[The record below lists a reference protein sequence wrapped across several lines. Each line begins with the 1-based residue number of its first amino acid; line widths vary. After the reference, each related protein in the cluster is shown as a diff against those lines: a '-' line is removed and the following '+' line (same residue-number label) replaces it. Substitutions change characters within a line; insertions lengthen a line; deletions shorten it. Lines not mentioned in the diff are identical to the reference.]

1 MNRTVLCLLVV
12 LWLPIFGGNFHEIS
26 GKEASNHSNS
36 FCIEGKTWNYILW
49 YLDNEGIRHE
59 EPCSYVVQGDSA
71 IDDTVY
77 KKVYCQKDD
86 TQRLSFMM
94 REEDGKAFKRF
105 PESEEQLLFDF
116 KRDDIGVVYTLGEM
130 DYYWMIHTID
140 TIQVNNRLFRRYDCF
155 QVETAEYPD
164 SVLTYIEDN
173 DDVAEDFWVEGIGT
187 ASAAILADGLEI
199 PLILP
204 GYKTIFVSCYENNE
218 CIFTAADFNRPAYT
232 SDIRILENNPK
243 PNASLFD
250 LQGRP
255 VKEAPKH
262 GIYVKDGRKV
272 IR

>member
-1 MNRTVLCLLVV
+1 MKYTFYLLVV
-12 LWLPIFGGNFHEIS
+12 LWLPIFGGSFHEIS

-77 KKVYCQKDD
+77 KKVYYQKDD

-94 REEDGKAFKRF
+94 REEDGKTFKRV

-140 TIQVNNRLFRRYDCF
+140 TIQVNNRLFRRYGCF
-155 QVETAEYPD
+155 Q
-164 SVLTYIEDN
+164 
-173 DDVAEDFWVEGIGT
+173 
-187 ASAAILADGLEI
+187 
-199 PLILP
+199 
-204 GYKTIFVSCYENNE
+204 
-218 CIFTAADFNRPAYT
+218 
-232 SDIRILENNPK
+232 
-243 PNASLFD
+243 
-250 LQGRP
+250 
-255 VKEAPKH
+255 
-262 GIYVKDGRKV
+262 
-272 IR
+272 